1 MNTCS
6 NLNIGVEKCYM
17 IKKKFLIVQKND
29 EMRKPKTNSKRKT
42 GKRRHRKNK
51 AKEKQS
57 KIKRNL
63 SK

>member
-1 MNTCS
+1 
-6 NLNIGVEKCYM
+6 
-17 IKKKFLIVQKND
+17 
-29 EMRKPKTNSKRKT
+29 MRKPKTNSKRKT

>member
-1 MNTCS
+1 M
-6 NLNIGVEKCYM
+6 LYD
-17 IKKKFLIVQKND
+17 IKEFLIVQKNK

-42 GKRRHRKNK
+42 GKIRHRKNK
-51 AKEKQS
+51 TKEKQS